1 MWEFCSLEEPH
12 SHTQVYLG
20 CRQILLLGR
29 SFFKRMKLKTHQNCC
44 SLSSALLDHVRD
56 LYKTFSWF
64 VFSDRFSCGHFLGCS
79 MILQQKEWSL
89 NHLKTLTLTLTFEI
103 PSSILCEYGVRIGL
117 NIENVFLNDYAYRL
131 SIFKCSVKLQL
142 LIIKHLL
149 SFLLSGCYLL
159 GVYSELLVKLWGMV
173 LLDLGSRRCWV
184 KLNSQ

>member
-64 VFSDRFSCGHFLGCS
+64 VFSDRFSCGHFLA
-79 MILQQKEWSL
+79 ERTW
-89 NHLKTLTLTLTFEI
+89 
-103 PSSILCEYGVRIGL
+103 
-117 NIENVFLNDYAYRL
+117 
-131 SIFKCSVKLQL
+131 
-142 LIIKHLL
+142 
-149 SFLLSGCYLL
+149 LL
-159 GVYSELLVKLWGMV
+159 GVIFDRIWTNLRLYENLRKQKEFYWSPNFYVQFNLMYLTPFRVSDDNYNEGFILFLLFIEMIGEIMFKKEKKLP
-173 LLDLGSRRCWV
+173 REN
-184 KLNSQ
+184 KI